1 MQLVGMLDSPFVRR
15 VAISAQCLGIAYE
28 HNPLSIFRSYDEF
41 RKLNPLVK
49 VPTLICDDGEML
61 VDSTL
66 IIGHLQSIAENG
78 RSLMPQDA
86 RGNRGALQLI
96 GVALVAM
103 EKLVQIIY
111 ETRHRPEELIHQP
124 WIDRVMQQLVSAFEQ
139 LESAVGSGDSWLFGS
154 DITLADISVA
164 VVWRFSQI
172 MAKDRIDAVDY
183 PGLVCFSN
191 RAEAL
196 PEFLACPLS

>member
-28 HNPLSIFRSYDEF
+28 YNPLSIFKGYDEF

-66 IIGHLQSIAENG
+66 IIAHLQSIAENG

-111 ETRHRPEELIHQP
+111 ETRQRPEELIHQP
-124 WIDRVMQQLVSAFEQ
+124 WIDRVTQQLVSAFEQ
-139 LESAVGSGDSWLFGS
+139 LESAVGSGESWLFGS

-164 VVWRFSQI
+164 VVWRFSQL
-172 MAKDRIDAVDY
+172 MAKERIDAGDY
-183 PGLVCFSN
+183 PGLVRFSN

>member
-1 MQLVGMLDSPFVRR
+1 
-15 VAISAQCLGIAYE
+15 
-28 HNPLSIFRSYDEF
+28 
-41 RKLNPLVK
+41 

-66 IIGHLQSIAENG
+66 IIAHLQSIAENG

-111 ETRHRPEELIHQP
+111 ETRHRPEELIHQS
-124 WIDRVMQQLVSAFEQ
+124 WIDRVTQQLVSAFEQ
-139 LESAVGSGDSWLFGS
+139 LESAVGSGDSCLFGS
-154 DITLADISVA
+154 DVTLADISVA
-164 VVWRFSQI
+164 VVWRFSQL
-172 MAKDRIDAVDY
+172 MAKERIDAGDY
-183 PGLVCFSN
+183 PGLVRFSN

-196 PEFLACPLS
+196 PEFLACPLC